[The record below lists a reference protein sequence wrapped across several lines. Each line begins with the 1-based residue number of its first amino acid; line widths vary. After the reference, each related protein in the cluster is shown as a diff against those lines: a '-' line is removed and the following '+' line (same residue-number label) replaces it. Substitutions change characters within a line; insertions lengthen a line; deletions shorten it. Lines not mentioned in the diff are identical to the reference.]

1 MKRTHG
7 LVWLHADSSVQ
18 LGQQRTS
25 TRGPTQDHASMKWKR
40 EPADEGIHASSS
52 LGDSARPHTSSTSV
66 QQCPAQPTSSFTH
79 PARAS
84 IQQTSRSNTHVQQSG
99 RQRTSSTLQRT
110 SSRVEDNAR
119 PAAVFTMIFGG
130 AHTEA
135 TLGKQHLGVWAPRL
149 VQRNLATSVEEATAV
164 WRSHPRGSL
173 LVCIPAATRKEEA
186 SKEVLTV
193 QQARAKVASCS
204 TVARRMKCRVG
215 GSRVESLRKGKK
227 LDTVQQRARGRELY
241 TDSVGWNGDGRIR
254 LNNSAR

>member
-25 TRGPTQDHASMKWKR
+25 TRGPTQDHASRKWKR

-66 QQCPAQPTSSFTH
+66 Q
-79 PARAS
+79 
-84 IQQTSRSNTHVQQSG
+84 SNTHVQQSG

-119 PAAVFTMIFGG
+119 PAAMFTMIFGG

-204 TVARRMKCRVG
+204 TVARRMKVQW
-215 GSRVESLRKGKK
+215 SRSK
-227 LDTVQQRARGRELY
+227 
-241 TDSVGWNGDGRIR
+241 
-254 LNNSAR
+254 

>member
-1 MKRTHG
+1 MKRTHD

-25 TRGPTQDHASMKWKR
+25 TRGPTQDHASRKWKR

-66 QQCPAQPTSSFTH
+66 KQCPAQPTSSFTH

-164 WRSHPRGSL
+164 WRSHPRG
-173 LVCIPAATRKEEA
+173 
-186 SKEVLTV
+186 
-193 QQARAKVASCS
+193 
-204 TVARRMKCRVG
+204 VG
-215 GSRVESLRKGKK
+215 GSRAESLRKGKK
-227 LDTVQQRARGRELY
+227 LDTVQQRARGRKLY